1 MKKQQ
6 FLILLTIS
14 LSIVGST
21 VLTSCDSGNSESTN
35 SDQAAT
41 EEPVAEES
49 ATDVNE
55 EAQFQMDLIVANNL
69 SEPAVFLSE
78 VNSADELEYHH
89 EMTNSVENAD
99 SYVTDVEKAL
109 GFGIYG
115 ADLSYESLF
124 DKHQEMAAFLT
135 TIQSLASQLGLD
147 MLFQDA
153 DIARLESIKD
163 NPDSVRLFI
172 MEKYDQADEYLRNN
186 ERLLTSALILTGG
199 LIESMHL
206 ALVQMSEE
214 DVNEDTY
221 TMFLTQKNTLD
232 NLIKLYNTLGSNSQT
247 EQIANDLVKLD
258 QVVDSIGSFDNLTQ
272 EKLSELQ
279 TSVESIRNKIV

>member
-1 MKKQQ
+1 MKKQYFSIVLNL
-6 FLILLTIS
+6 FLIVS
-14 LSIVGST
+14 GVF
-21 VLTSCDSGNSESTN
+21 VLASCNSGNTEDTTAEQPDSEPT
-35 SDQAAT
+35 T
-41 EEPVAEES
+41 EEPA
-49 ATDVNE
+49 DINE

-78 VNSADELEYHH
+78 VNSADQLDYHH
-89 EMTNSVENAD
+89 EMTNSVENVS

-115 ADLSYESLF
+115 ADLSYESMF

-147 MLFQDA
+147 MLFQDD
-153 DIARLESIKD
+153 DIARLESFD
-163 NPDSVRLFI
+163 NNPDSVRMFI
-172 MEKYDQADEYLRNN
+172 MEKYDEADEYLRNN

-206 ALVQMSEE
+206 ALIQMTGEE
-214 DVNEDTY
+214 VNEDTY

-232 NLIKLYNTLGSNSQT
+232 NLIKLYNTLDSNSQT
-247 EQIANDLVKLD
+247 EQIANDLVALD
-258 QVVDSIGSFDNLTQ
+258 KVVDSIGSFDNLTQ

-279 TSVESIRNKIV
+279 VSVENIRKKIV